1 MSVGR
6 VRLGLSA
13 PPPNSSFK
21 PTPLRYGKSLAEKA
35 CQSFASTTRRGLTQV
50 LGLMPTLSRA
60 MVVLM
65 LAVAAGCASLTDG
78 PDRPLTAPELVG
90 TYEFGRAGFAETVEL
105 HADGSYT
112 RTLLGHLGQDSASF
126 DGTWRVEG
134 NRILFTPGAGLPSSS
149 APEPSEAFFYRHKP
163 AFAPQRL
170 IKFGRVDD
178 WFVYVPQASR

>member
-1 MSVGR
+1 
-6 VRLGLSA
+6 
-13 PPPNSSFK
+13 
-21 PTPLRYGKSLAEKA
+21 
-35 CQSFASTTRRGLTQV
+35 
-50 LGLMPTLSRA
+50 MPTLSRA

-112 RTLLGHLGQDSASF
+112 RTFLGHLGQDSASF